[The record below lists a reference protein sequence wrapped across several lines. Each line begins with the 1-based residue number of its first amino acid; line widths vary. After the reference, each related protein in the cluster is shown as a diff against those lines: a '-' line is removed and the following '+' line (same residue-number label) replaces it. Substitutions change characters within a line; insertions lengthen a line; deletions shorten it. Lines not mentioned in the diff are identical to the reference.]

1 MAKIEH
7 HTLNDRAY
15 AALKAS
21 LVSGEFR
28 PGQVLVIRTVA
39 EGYGISS
46 TPVREA
52 LQRLVA
58 ERLLELRP
66 NRSIAVPHLSLEKF
80 TELCRI
86 RCAVEGLAGELA
98 VAHMAALDSRRLEEI
113 AEETERAV
121 ERRDSAAYLRLNQ
134 SFHFAIYDR
143 ANAPLL
149 FEIIQDLWCRVG
161 SFFNELFEDAGFISR
176 ANEHHWKIIAAL
188 RDQDGPQTRQ
198 HIVDDISAAAR
209 ALVPRLRE
217 HVARLHGERSDLAVP
232 A

>member
-7 HTLNDRAY
+7 HTLNDHAY

-28 PGQVLVIRTVA
+28 PGQTLVIRTMA
-39 EGYGISS
+39 ESYGISS

-98 VAHMAALDSRRLEEI
+98 AARMSVSDITRLEEI

-121 ERRDSAAYLRLNQ
+121 ERRDSPSYLRLNQ

-143 ANAPLL
+143 AASPLL
-149 FEIIQDLWCRVG
+149 FEIIQDL
-161 SFFNELFEDAGFISR
+161 
-176 ANEHHWKIIAAL
+176 
-188 RDQDGPQTRQ
+188 
-198 HIVDDISAAAR
+198 
-209 ALVPRLRE
+209 LVPGRVILQ
-217 HVARLHGERSDLAVP
+217 
-232 A
+232 